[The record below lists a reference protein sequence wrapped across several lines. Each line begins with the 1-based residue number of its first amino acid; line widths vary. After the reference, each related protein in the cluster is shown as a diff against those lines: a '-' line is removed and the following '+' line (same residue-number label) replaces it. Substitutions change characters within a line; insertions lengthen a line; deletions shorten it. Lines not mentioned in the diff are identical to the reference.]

1 MSRKESELRIPGTYG
16 QTLLHFAA
24 RRNLAGICRWLLRLG
39 ANVNR
44 TDILDRTAL
53 HYAVRQ
59 DAADVAR
66 LLIAH
71 GADLDAKDWQGCTPL
86 DLADAGDGAALAQ
99 AIREEIS
106 ARHAR
111 KVKTVHL
118 AQTGKTTDAG

>member
-1 MSRKESELRIPGTYG
+1 
-16 QTLLHFAA
+16 LHIAA
-24 RRNLAGICRWLLRLG
+24 RRNRAGICRWLLCLG
-39 ANVNR
+39 AHVNR

-53 HYAVRQ
+53 HYAVRHGAV
-59 DAADVAR
+59 DAAR

-99 AIREEIS
+99 VIREEIS
-106 ARHAR
+106 TRHAR
-111 KVKTVHL
+111 KVKAGHL